1 MTFIRVDNVVINTDY
16 IAAVVLDDDVHSEED
31 RISLL
36 IAVPQASRIQRQ
48 DSSNA
53 PMSTPSKWLDFTGE
67 TARILRDYFCSF
79 NHVLD
84 LRREL
89 PIQSPDIP
97 APLSV
102 RQSDT
107 TWYLSSDTSI
117 GR

>member
-16 IAAVVLDDDVHSEED
+16 IAAVVLDDEMHSEED

-48 DSSNA
+48 DSGNA
-53 PMSTPSKWLDFTGE
+53 PTSTPSEWLDFTGE
-67 TARILRDYFCSF
+67 SARILRDYFSSF

-89 PIQSPDIP
+89 PIESPETP
-97 APLSV
+97 TPLSV

-107 TWYLSSDTSI
+107 TWYLSSDAWI